1 MTRCPRCAVPVQPGA
16 RIRLPDLPAD
26 PLAPKLVRPRV
37 DFLLAGL
44 SHYISPPWSR
54 ARHPSSD
61 VDMDGTCQISRETGL
76 AHSSPH
82 QAIGSCDAKLSDPGG
97 SLNKNGQVAR
107 LSRDAGLSGSRKDLR
122 RTESRLDVAF
132 GVRLSLAAIKKKV
145 RPAARNSINWR
156 SSSAVQGL
164 LLCGGIQVPR
174 SSENTRGKQLGVG
187 ASRNAVD
194 RMPD

>member
-1 MTRCPRCAVPVQPGA
+1 MSATLCPRFEVPVEPSA
-16 RIRLPDLPAD
+16 KIRLRDLSAD
-26 PLAPKLVRPRV
+26 PLAPKAGTTRV

-107 LSRDAGLSGSRKDLR
+107 LPRDAGSSGSRKDLR
-122 RTESRLDVAF
+122 RTESRLEVAF
-132 GVRLSLAAIKKKV
+132 GVRLSLAAKKK
-145 RPAARNSINWR
+145 
-156 SSSAVQGL
+156 
-164 LLCGGIQVPR
+164 
-174 SSENTRGKQLGVG
+174 
-187 ASRNAVD
+187 
-194 RMPD
+194 